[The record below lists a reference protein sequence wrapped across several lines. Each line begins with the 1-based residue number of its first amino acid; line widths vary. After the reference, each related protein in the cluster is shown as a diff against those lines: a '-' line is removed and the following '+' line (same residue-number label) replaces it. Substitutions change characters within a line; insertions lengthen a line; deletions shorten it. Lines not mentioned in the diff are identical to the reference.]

1 MSNFK
6 KYRYLGHISPEVPT
20 SWEPLIMDMLVFID
34 KLVKPKH
41 YPRFILNL
49 FADKGEYIL
58 EQKVYIT
65 QIKQKFGS
73 LRVYASVTDGVQK
86 IIDKTETLCNNTCE
100 YCGKPDTTHV
110 MIKGWV
116 RNLCPSC
123 IGEKKNGTNN

>member
-20 SWEPLIMDMLVFID
+20 SWEPLIVDMLVAIE
-34 KLVKPKH
+34 KLVKPRH
-41 YPRFILNL
+41 YPRFMLNF
-49 FADKGEYIL
+49 FADREEYIF
-58 EQKVYIT
+58 EQKVYFT

-73 LRVYASVTDGVQK
+73 LRVYASAIDQIQK
-86 IIDKTETLCNNTCE
+86 IIDNTETLCNNTCE